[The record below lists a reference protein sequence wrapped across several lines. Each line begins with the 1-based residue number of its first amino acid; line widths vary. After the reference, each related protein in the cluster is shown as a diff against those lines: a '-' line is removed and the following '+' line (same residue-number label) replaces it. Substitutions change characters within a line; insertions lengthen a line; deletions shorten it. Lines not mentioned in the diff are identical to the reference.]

1 MLARSKIFHI
11 VRCFERT
18 KRSCRSPSKNSMT
31 QSQLREGQRGGDESV
46 FVLAFLPEIKGVPLE
61 AICGRCGQGTGSGPL
76 EEVRR
81 R

>member
-1 MLARSKIFHI
+1 
-11 VRCFERT
+11 
-18 KRSCRSPSKNSMT
+18 MT
-31 QSQLREGQRGGDESV
+31 QSQLREGQRGEDESV